1 VTAESS
7 PASAFHI
14 VGGMEFGQ
22 WSFLT
27 RHFFRRMFR
36 NDFVDFEDQMKERLI
51 AVLSVLAIVL
61 LWSSHLALFKYVIV
75 PDTNLSWQEKS
86 YVFTLMMIIFGLV
99 TLLEWDVL
107 FPDRQD
113 FLNLIPLPVRLRTVF
128 LAKLGSFFL
137 FIGLFSVA
145 MNSGAAVLFAIY
157 LAPWRSD
164 RNLLFFGW
172 HILSHLISAFAACFF
187 VFFACVF
194 LHFILM
200 AVLPDRVYRRISLAV
215 RVVLVGGFIF
225 LLLAFLLEPKIL
237 DKSFLS
243 LAKFKEAGDPLLVRF
258 PPFWFVGLY
267 ERLLGT
273 TDPVFAAQTRAAV
286 LALLLSL
293 GGFAAASGL
302 SYYRH
307 VRKTL
312 ESEKKRRGVLP
323 GLREAWSGFLGRTV
337 LRSHEERAVYGFFTR
352 TVRSGPKQRIA
363 LAYYTAVGAGVL
375 ALYIVS
381 ARGAFR
387 DLSPTNAGLLVQ
399 PLFLSFVI
407 VAGFRSLVNIP
418 AWPAANW
425 IFEVTETGRTRLY
438 SSGLKKAV
446 FLRWLLPFSGLVF
459 GFHLFIWKF
468 WPALEHAVFVLV
480 VSSLGLEAFF
490 FRFRKVPFAC
500 STVPGKT
507 KFHTRLIPIVGGS
520 FVFFSLMSVIERA
533 LLRTPGILPV
543 FLAAAAGCWLAIRL
557 ANVRFYRE
565 ASLVFEEQPE
575 PALLTLPEEI

>member
-1 VTAESS
+1 LTLKSAPLS
-7 PASAFHI
+7 ASQAGR
-14 VGGMEFGQ
+14 GGEFSQ

-36 NDFVDFEDQMKERLI
+36 NDFVDFEDQVKERLI

-61 LWSSHLALFKYVIV
+61 FWSSELALFKYHFV
-75 PDTNLSWQEKS
+75 PDANLSWQEKS

-107 FPDRQD
+107 FPDRRD
-113 FLNLIPLPVRLRTVF
+113 FLNLTPLPVRLRTIF
-128 LAKLGSFFL
+128 LAKLGSFAL

-157 LAPWRSD
+157 LAPWRSEKS
-164 RNLLFFGW
+164 LLFFGW
-172 HILSHLISAFAACFF
+172 HIVSHLASAFAACSF
-187 VFFACVF
+187 VLFACVF
-194 LHFILM
+194 LHFFLM
-200 AVLPDRVYRRISLAV
+200 AVFSGSFYRRISLVV
-215 RVVLVGGFIF
+215 RIVLVGGFIF
-225 LLLAFLLEPKIL
+225 LLLAFLLEPAIL

-243 LAKFKEAGDPLLVRF
+243 LAKYKEAGDPLLVRF

-273 TDPVFAAQTRAAV
+273 SDPVFSAQARAAV
-286 LALLLSL
+286 LALLFSL
-293 GGFAAASGL
+293 AGFAAASGL

-312 ESEKKRRGVLP
+312 ESGKGRSVLS
-323 GLREAWSGFLGRTV
+323 GLREAWSGLLGRTV
-337 LRSHEERAVYGFFTR
+337 LRSHEERAVYGFFEE
-352 TVRSGPKQRIA
+352 TVRSGPKQRVA
-363 LAYYTAVGAGVL
+363 LAYYVAVGAGVL

-387 DLSPTNAGLLVQ
+387 DLSPANAGLLAQ

-407 VAGFRSLVNIP
+407 VAGFRALVNIQ

-425 IFEVTETGRTRLY
+425 IFEVTETGRPRLY

-446 FLRWLLPFSGLVF
+446 FLRWLLPFSALVF
-459 GFHLFIWKF
+459 GFHLFIWKVG
-468 WPALEHAVFVLV
+468 PALEHAVFVLL

-520 FVFFSLMSVIERA
+520 FAFFSLMSVIERA
-533 LLRTPGILPV
+533 ILRAPGMVPV
-543 FLAAAAGCWLAIRL
+543 FLAAAAGVWLAFRA
-557 ANVRFYRE
+557 ANARFYRT

-575 PALLTLPEEI
+575 PALLTLPEET